1 MLVEFGGALGTVLV
15 PEPVAL
21 GGIARQIKGE
31 GLDSVRQ
38 ALRACLARMPQ
49 WTERSLRTLAEVRYA
64 SHGTMRPE
72 AVAQREAF
80 DQAAT
85 GRTPRRPIASS
96 GP

>member
-1 MLVEFGGALGTVLV
+1 M

-21 GGIARQIKGE
+21 GDIARQIKGE

-49 WTERSLRTLAEVRYA
+49 RTERSLRTLAEVRYA

-72 AVAQREAF
+72 AVALREAF
-80 DQAAT
+80 D
-85 GRTPRRPIASS
+85 
-96 GP
+96 